1 MRLGK
6 STLLEEVKQRV
17 QNTPY
22 LILANYKGMTV
33 PEFSELRKRLRPT
46 GAKFT
51 VVKNTILKIAAKDSG
66 LPEFT
71 TMLEGQIA
79 MVAGSQD
86 VCAAAKVVKNF
97 SSEFSK
103 PLIKGGVLDGAVLS
117 SEQVLALADLP
128 SREALLGQILG
139 LLNAPATKLV
149 RLIGTPGEMLARVI
163 QTNADKQK
171 G

>member
-6 STLLEEVKQRV
+6 DTLLEEVKQRV

-22 LILANYKGMTV
+22 LILTNYKGMTV

-46 GAKFT
+46 GAKYT
-51 VVKNTILKIAAKDSG
+51 VVKNTLLRIAAKDSG

-71 TMLEGQIA
+71 TLLEGQ
-79 MVAGSQD
+79 VAIVSGSND
-86 VCAAAKVVKNF
+86 VCAAAKIVKNF

-103 PLIKGGVLDGAVLS
+103 PLIKGGILDGAVLS
-117 SEQVLALADLP
+117 TDQVIALAELP
-128 SREALLGQILG
+128 SREALLAQILG

-149 RLIGTPGEMLARVI
+149 RLIGTPGEMLARVL
-163 QTNADKQK
+163 QAHADQQK
-171 G
+171 S